1 MVAKQLYATPSR
13 ADGHPAVENTGVI
26 GVDDLLHGENM
37 RAYVGT
43 SRSPTSGEPLEGK
56 RKNSSRS
63 SRNDLI

>member
-26 GVDDLLHGENM
+26 GVYDLLHGENM
-37 RAYVGT
+37 RAYVETTRSST
-43 SRSPTSGEPLEGK
+43 SEQPLEGK
-56 RKNSSRS
+56 RKNSSQS